1 MSLRPSQ
8 ILRKFFF
15 NSKCSLCKKEVE
27 EDEIYLC
34 RKCRE
39 KIEKQK
45 NLHVRKNIYYLFEYK
60 NDIRNLIIDYKLNG
74 RKEIGVFI
82 SRIIEE
88 DLKKIIREN
97 KIDIVVPVPASR
109 EKVLERGFNQ
119 VEFILDEIGIE
130 YKKAVREKDTLPMHR
145 LLEKNLRKINIKS
158 VFRCR
163 FLTENKNIL
172 IVDDIITTGT
182 TVEEMIKALENSGK
196 PKNIFVFSISA
207 ASSFYKKYL

>member
-39 KIEKQK
+39 KIEKLK

-60 NDIRNLIIDYKLNG
+60 NDIRSLIIDYKLNG

-119 VEFILDEIGIE
+119 VEFILDEIGID

-145 LLEKNLRKINIKS
+145 LSEKNLRKMNIKS
-158 VFRCR
+158 VFRCE
-163 FLTENKNIL
+163 FLAENKNIL
-172 IVDDIITTGT
+172 IIDDIITTGT
-182 TVEEMIKALENSGK
+182 TVEEMIKALENTGK
-196 PKNIFVFSISA
+196 PKNIFIFSISA
-207 ASSFYKKYL
+207 APAFYKKYL

>member
-8 ILRKFFF
+8 ILRKFLF

-39 KIEKQK
+39 KIEKLK

-60 NDIRNLIIDYKLNG
+60 NDIRDLIIDYKLNG

-88 DLKKIIREN
+88 DLKK
-97 KIDIVVPVPASR
+97 
-109 EKVLERGFNQ
+109 
-119 VEFILDEIGIE
+119 
-130 YKKAVREKDTLPMHR
+130 
-145 LLEKNLRKINIKS
+145 
-158 VFRCR
+158 
-163 FLTENKNIL
+163 
-172 IVDDIITTGT
+172 
-182 TVEEMIKALENSGK
+182 
-196 PKNIFVFSISA
+196 
-207 ASSFYKKYL
+207 

>member
-1 MSLRPSQ
+1 MSLRLSQ
-8 ILRKFFF
+8 IIRKIFFS
-15 NSKCSLCKKEVE
+15 SKCSLCKKEVE

-82 SRIIEE
+82 SRIIEK

-119 VEFILDEIGIE
+119 VEFILDEIGID

-145 LLEKNLRKINIKS
+145 LSEKNLRKINIKS

-182 TVEEMIKALENSGK
+182 TIEEMIKALENTGK
-196 PKNIFVFSISA
+196 PKNIFIFSISA
-207 ASSFYKKYL
+207 APTFYKKYL